1 MRKMPYKPP
10 FLRDFPGN
18 KKAALAGGR
27 LQTSGHFVSKRLCKG
42 VWIVDV
48 IIVED
53 VLVLFCERI
62 VRHSHLIHRTRLV
75 QTGPPAAVNEP
86 VEVKSVFLFIGLRR
100 ITVVRMPFQIILG
113 REERGQ
119 APKLQNTFISR
130 HGCKFGWG
138 HQFPAQPLGILTVA
152 FRLATG
158 AAVSLHTDCGF
169 SQPVFGYFL
178 DGAGFAAT
186 EEHHAVHV
194 AEDCLGVFIVNG
206 LALCQLLI

>member
-27 LQTSGHFVSKRLCKG
+27 LQTSGHFVSKHLCKG

-53 VLVLFCERI
+53 VLVLFRECI

-100 ITVVRMPFQIILG
+100 IAVVRMPFQIILG
-113 REERGQ
+113 REERG
-119 APKLQNTFISR
+119 AGPEAAKYIYLPAWLQVRLGSSVP
-130 HGCKFGWG
+130 G
-138 HQFPAQPLGILTVA
+138 PAA
-152 FRLATG
+152 
-158 AAVSLHTDCGF
+158 
-169 SQPVFGYFL
+169 GYF
-178 DGAGFAAT
+178 
-186 EEHHAVHV
+186 
-194 AEDCLGVFIVNG
+194 DCSFPTDHGSG
-206 LALCQLLI
+206 CRSAY